1 VLARTLVEVKV
12 TKHPLPL
19 RDEWLNQL
27 LGYVLLDHG
36 DWYELEQV
44 AVFLGRQARLV
55 AWPLAEL
62 LSELTGDPRVTLA
75 ELRGEFRA
83 LLERVWAHNSQFP
96 FHHLWVTRTPPPWR
110 QPSSRNSLTKAPV
123 EPAAAPAAPPT
134 QPPLPGGRAL
144 ESSTGGRAGRLRAR
158 LSGLLDG
165 SRRDR

>member
-1 VLARTLVEVKV
+1 VLGRTLVEVKV
-12 TKHPLPL
+12 TKHLLPL

-75 ELRGEFRA
+75 ELRGEFRPA
-83 LLERVWAHNSQFP
+83 DAVPAATW
-96 FHHLWVTRTPPPWR
+96 TRLGILDGW
-110 QPSSRNSLTKAPV
+110 SSRQA
-123 EPAAAPAAPPT
+123 
-134 QPPLPGGRAL
+134 
-144 ESSTGGRAGRLRAR
+144 RAR
-158 LSGLLDG
+158 LSGLLD
-165 SRRDR
+165 SPRRDR